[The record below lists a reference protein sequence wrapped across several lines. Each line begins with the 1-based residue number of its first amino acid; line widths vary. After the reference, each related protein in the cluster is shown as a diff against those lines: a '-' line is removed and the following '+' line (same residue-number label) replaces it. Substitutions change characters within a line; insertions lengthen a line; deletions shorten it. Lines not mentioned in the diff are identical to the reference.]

1 MRRITLFL
9 AFCWLLGAV
18 CASAAEVP
26 QLINF
31 QGRLTDAA
39 GQTVPDNSYTVT
51 FRLFDN
57 LIGGSLLWEEDQSI
71 TTAGG
76 LFTVL
81 LGASLPIPDAAF
93 DVDNCYLEVQPSG
106 SDPIAPRARLTSVAY
121 ARNAGL
127 LDGASAADLDESGE
141 ITAHA
146 AQPSAHHSKT
156 MSASELVTGTLAE
169 ELLPQRGIDSTEI
182 QDASISARQ
191 ILDEAGIAHSHSTL
205 TTISSTLKIIDSSMI
220 VAPSF
225 GYVLVMASGWFYDL
239 HSTGGQV
246 STTLSLSSSRT
257 SHDLEHTARFEVR
270 TNAPAGHTTE
280 NFMIQSV
287 HVVNQGQMFKLFLLG
302 SMVGSEFPN
311 VQNVHL
317 NSLFFPTSYGEID
330 VPLAP

>member
-1 MRRITLFL
+1 
-9 AFCWLLGAV
+9 
-18 CASAAEVP
+18 
-26 QLINF
+26 LINF

-39 GQTVPDNSYTVT
+39 GQPVLDNSYTVT
-51 FRLFDN
+51 FRLLDSPV
-57 LIGGSLLWEEDQSI
+57 GGTLLWDEDQDV

-81 LGASLPIPDAAF
+81 LGASTPIPDVAF
-93 DVDNCYLEVQPSG
+93 DVDSCYLEVQPLG

-141 ITAHA
+141 LATHA

-182 QDASISARQ
+182 EDASLGARQ
-191 ILDEAGIAHSHSTL
+191 IYDEAGVAHSHTTL
-205 TTISSTLKIIDSSMI
+205 TTLSSTTLKVIDSAMI

-225 GYVLVMASGWFYDL
+225 GYVLVLASGWFYDL

-246 STTLSLSSSRT
+246 SATLSLSSSRT
-257 SHDLEHTARFEVR
+257 DHDMEHTTRFEVR
-270 TNAPAGHTTE
+270 TNAPAGHTAE
-280 NFMIQSV
+280 NFMIQCV
-287 HVVNQGQMFKLFLLG
+287 HVVNQGQVFKLFLLG
-302 SMVGSEFPN
+302 SMSGSEFPN

>member
-1 MRRITLFL
+1 MKRITTLL
-9 AFCWLLGAV
+9 ACCWLLGAV
-18 CASAAEVP
+18 CVSAAEVP

-39 GQTVPDNSYTVT
+39 GETVPDGSYTVT

-57 LIGGSLLWEEDQSI
+57 LVGGTLLWDEDQDV
-71 TTAGG
+71 TTVSG

-81 LGASLPIPDAAF
+81 LGASTPIPDVAF
-93 DVDNCYLEVQPSG
+93 DVDSCYLEVQPLG

-127 LDGASAADLDESGE
+127 LNGASAADLEESGE
-141 ITAHA
+141 LATHA
-146 AQPSAHHSKT
+146 AQPGVHHSKT

-182 QDASISARQ
+182 QDASLGARQ
-191 ILDEAGIAHSHSTL
+191 IYDEAGIAHSHSTL
-205 TTISSTLKIIDSSMI
+205 TTISSTLKVVDSAMI

-225 GYVLVMASGWFYDL
+225 GYVLVLASGWFYDL

-257 SHDLEHTARFEVR
+257 SHDTEHTARFEVR

-302 SMVGSEFPN
+302 SMTGSEFPN
-311 VQNVHL
+311 IQNVHL
-317 NSLFFPTSYGEID
+317 NALYFPTSYGEID